1 MRCLYLLCLLLLNTA
16 YAASD
21 PDAMWTYK
29 SVDGKDLQMS
39 VFLPDDYQSGKQF
52 PTFVVFHGGSWN
64 AGDASWHYPDCRYWA
79 SRGMIAA
86 SVDYRLRD
94 RDKISV
100 PLECVKDAKSAIRYL
115 RKNATALK
123 VDTDRIVVAGGSAG
137 GQLAAATAMITSKAT
152 NDDVFDVAISCKP
165 DAVILY
171 NPWFKCQT
179 DLSPTNFV
187 AANLPPF
194 ITFLGEKDPTP
205 VAALKTFHDSL
216 KGAGNAS
223 EYYVGNGAGH
233 GFCNGRNPRN
243 RFFYWSLELEDQ
255 FLFKHGILKG
265 SSKVKRPDG
274 VPVLALGGDY
284 VAY

>member
-64 AGDASWHYPDCRYWA
+64 AGDASWHYPDCRYW
-79 SRGMIAA
+79 
-86 SVDYRLRD
+86 
-94 RDKISV
+94 
-100 PLECVKDAKSAIRYL
+100 
-115 RKNATALK
+115 
-123 VDTDRIVVAGGSAG
+123 
-137 GQLAAATAMITSKAT
+137 ATAMITSKAT

-255 FLFKHGILKG
+255 FLVKHGILKG
-265 SSKVKRPDG
+265 PSKVKRPDG
-274 VPVLALGGDY
+274 VPCLALGADY